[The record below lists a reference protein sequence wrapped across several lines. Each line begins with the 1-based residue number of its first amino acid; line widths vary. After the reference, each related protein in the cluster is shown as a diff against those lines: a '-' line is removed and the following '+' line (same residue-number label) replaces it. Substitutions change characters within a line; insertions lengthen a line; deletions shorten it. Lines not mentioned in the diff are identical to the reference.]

1 MEGGNTRSKYFY
13 YFRGNLSSHVQF
25 FYSWAECVRENGIP
39 MELITFLSFK
49 TYIKQKKLVEKY
61 KSPTFHIYVDD
72 PFSIIS
78 TMYFFICCVLYKKT
92 VVHLKKRSSIL
103 FKKLKYI
110 FPNKLNYIIE
120 GEGDPISEYDY
131 LIAHPYKK
139 DFYNKILMELLQE
152 GENQSEE
159 FSNADF
165 LTFGYTEMRDL
176 LNLRYPELNLNKKII
191 LSPMSFRKG
200 SLYFC
205 KELRDQKRQSLG
217 LDNKIVMLYMGNA
230 FYSWQNVFRSIEIF
244 QLIKNKIN
252 YNLYLI
258 LLIRKQDFD
267 IVNEFL
273 VQLGVNKNE
282 YLLTNVDFSEVNAYL
297 NAADFGISLR
307 HKHIMNETTPSAK
320 ILEYLGSGL
329 TVITTTAMGGV
340 SDIVIENKFGIVL
353 ENMDDDCELLEKLKP
368 YLKVSEK
375 RRKEISLWANNH
387 LSTDTNMDEYI
398 KSIRNIVK

>member
-1 MEGGNTRSKYFY
+1 MAGGYTQSKYFY

-25 FYSWAECVRENGIP
+25 YSSWVECVRENGIP
-39 MELITFLSFK
+39 MELITFLPLK
-49 TYIKQKKLVEKY
+49 TYVKQKKLVEKY
-61 KSPTFHIYVDD
+61 KSPTFHIYVND
-72 PFSIIS
+72 PFSLIS
-78 TMYFFICCVLYKKT
+78 TIYFFTCCVFYKKT
-92 VVHLKKRSSIL
+92 IVHLKKRSSIL

-139 DFYNKILMELLQE
+139 SFYDKILIELLQE
-152 GENQSEE
+152 SENQKEE

-165 LTFGYTEMRDL
+165 LTFGYPEMREL
-176 LNLRYPELNLNKKII
+176 LNSRYPQFNLNEKII
-191 LSPMSFRKG
+191 VSPMSFKKG
-200 SLYFC
+200 TIYFSQ
-205 KELRDQKRQSLG
+205 ELRNQQRESLG
-217 LDNKIVMLYMGNA
+217 LENKTVMLYMGNA

-244 QLIKNKIN
+244 QLIQNKTN
-252 YNLYLI
+252 SNSYLI

-273 VQLGVNKNE
+273 AQLGVNKYE

-329 TVITTTAMGGV
+329 PVITTNAMGGV
-340 SDIVIENKFGIVL
+340 SDIVKENKFGVVL

-368 YLKVSEK
+368 YLKVSE
-375 RRKEISLWANNH
+375 RRRSEISWWANNH
-387 LSTDTNMDEYI
+387 LSTDSNIDEYI
-398 KSIRNIVK
+398 KAIRNFVK